1 MGAGR
6 ATVAE
11 RGEKDRESRWS
22 ARKKADVV
30 MRLLRGESL
39 EAVSRDVK
47 VEAHRLAAW
56 RDDFMASGIEGLKAN
71 PRQPEDRRLRE
82 LERKVGE
89 LTLDNDILR
98 AAARKRGLQIPPR
111 KRPR

>member
-1 MGAGR
+1 MGAVTAGKR
-6 ATVAE
+6 DSVEPET
-11 RGEKDRESRWS
+11 RWS

-39 EAVSRDVK
+39 EQVSRDVK

-56 RDDFMASGIEGLKAN
+56 RDDFVASGVEGLKAN

-98 AAARKRGLQIPPR
+98 AAARKRGLQIPPGR
-111 KRPR
+111 RPR

>member
-6 ATVAE
+6 LVVAE
-11 RGEKDRESRWS
+11 RDESARQTRWS

-39 EAVSRDVK
+39 EEVSRDVK

-56 RDDFMASGIEGLKAN
+56 RDDFVAAGMEGLKAN
-71 PRQPEDRRLRE
+71 PSQPVDRRVRE